1 MALVQFLLTLISVV
15 ITAVDF
21 LISWAVAGLGKF
33 EYPHNYTNESIVR
46 YDRAVYGAVLNCVIL
61 PLVSISMLHGSIL
74 GKDGLSARMLN
85 FSITNC
91 LLPLIFSLMNPKH
104 FLKLLILKVTY
115 LRNRVMKLLLSS
127 VNNV

>member
-1 MALVQFLLTLISVV
+1 
-15 ITAVDF
+15 
-21 LISWAVAGLGKF
+21 
-33 EYPHNYTNESIVR
+33 
-46 YDRAVYGAVLNCVIL
+46 
-61 PLVSISMLHGSIL
+61 
-74 GKDGLSARMLN
+74 MLN